1 MDNTKRSE
9 GPVIIAVCGKGGVGK
24 TSVSAM
30 LTRCLAADGEK
41 KLLAIDADPAVGLA
55 TALGL
60 TVAQTV
66 DDVRSAIIND
76 LKSGR
81 GGNKAEIMARID
93 YQMLG
98 TLAEHDNTA
107 FLAIGRPEDEGCYC
121 RLNAFLRAMIAK
133 LAHSFDYVVI
143 DAEAGIEQINRRVM
157 EMVTHLIL
165 VSDGSLKSH
174 HVAGMIAGVAGRY
187 ATFREIG
194 LLVNRCRPGDNKNA
208 IAGLEGIP
216 LLGCVPEDDTIR
228 EFDAAGSPFFALPS
242 CAALR
247 AVEDAA
253 AGIIG
258 AAKTAAAAGPGCR
271 PG

>member
-1 MDNTKRSE
+1 MDKTKRS
-9 GPVIIAVCGKGGVGK
+9 GAPVIIAVCGKGGVGK

-30 LTRCLAADGEK
+30 LTRCLAADTEK
-41 KLLAIDADPAVGLA
+41 RILAIDADPAVGLA
-55 TALGL
+55 TALGV
-60 TVAQTV
+60 TVEQTV

-81 GGNKAEIMARID
+81 GGNKAELMARID
-93 YQMLG
+93 YQMLD
-98 TLAEHDNTA
+98 TLAEHGNTA

-121 RLNAFLRAMIAK
+121 RLNSFLRAMIAK

-165 VSDGSLKSH
+165 VSDGSLKSR
-174 HVAGMIAGVAGRY
+174 HVAGMIAGTAGRY

-194 LLVNRCRPGDNKNA
+194 LLMNRCRPGGNKNPLPDA
-208 IAGLEGIP
+208 AEIP
-216 LLGCVPEDDTIR
+216 ILGCIPEDDTIR
-228 EFDAAGSPFFALPS
+228 EFDAAGSPFFALPA
-242 CAALR
+242 CPALR

-258 AAKTAAAAGPGCR
+258 SAKTGAASGPG
-271 PG
+271 